1 MYKKLPTEVS
11 EMIMDRVVSRTNPEA
26 SWRMSRNEALENRL
40 ALMAERSTHDEQ
52 VDFKVFRREF
62 NLCEH

>member
-11 EMIMDRVVSRTNPEA
+11 EMIVDRVVSRTNPEA
-26 SWRMSRNEALENRL
+26 RWGMSRNEALENRL
-40 ALMAERSTHDEQ
+40 ALMAERSAHDDQ
-52 VDFKVFRREF
+52 VDLKVFGREF